1 MSNIPLR
8 PIRNIATRR
17 VNGYSPLN
25 DTEAETIEANGTH
38 IPMSATGTLSNKAK
52 GKKRVRY
59 NDEPNAEESENIGL
73 LAGEGELEGD
83 VDDGWKEVVVLIFES
98 RIGFEASLACSE
110 ADTSACCASQ
120 K

>member
-25 DTEAETIEANGTH
+25 DTEAEVIEANGTRA
-38 IPMSATGTLSNKAK
+38 PMSATGNLSNKSK
-52 GKKRVRY
+52 GKRRVRY
-59 NDEPNAEESENIGL
+59 NDVPTAEESENIGL
-73 LAGEGELEGD
+73 LGGEGELEGD
-83 VDDGWKEVVVLIFES
+83 VDDGWKGVRLVSFES
-98 RIGFEASLACSE
+98 EAGM
-110 ADTSACCASQ
+110 